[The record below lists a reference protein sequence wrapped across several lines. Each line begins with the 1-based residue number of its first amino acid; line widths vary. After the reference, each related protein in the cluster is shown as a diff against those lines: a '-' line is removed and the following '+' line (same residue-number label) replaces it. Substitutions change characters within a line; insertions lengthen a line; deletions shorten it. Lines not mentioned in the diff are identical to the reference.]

1 MQDQGKPC
9 PPPPPPRDKPPKT
22 PPSPFS
28 SCTSFTT
35 ISLDWLGVAPKTT
48 QTHPKLSLV
57 TAETGSSL
65 SVASRGGQGFSFE
78 LAWPQARC
86 LTSSLLS

>member
-1 MQDQGKPC
+1 MLPTLLLSGKPC
-9 PPPPPPRDKPPKT
+9 LPPPPPREKPPKT
-22 PPSPFS
+22 APSPFPP
-28 SCTSFTT
+28 CT
-35 ISLDWLGVAPKTT
+35 
-48 QTHPKLSLV
+48 LV

-86 LTSSLLS
+86 LTSSLLN